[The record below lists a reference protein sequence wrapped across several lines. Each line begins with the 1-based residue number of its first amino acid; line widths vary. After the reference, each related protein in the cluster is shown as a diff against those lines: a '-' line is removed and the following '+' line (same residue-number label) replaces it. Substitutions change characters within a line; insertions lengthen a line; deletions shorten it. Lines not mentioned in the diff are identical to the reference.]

1 MAKTD
6 DRGKQDRDEREE
18 RLERIRGRVASNG
31 EDASK
36 VLKMWMDKEADAKAR
51 R

>member
-1 MAKTD
+1 MGKTD
-6 DRGKQDRDEREE
+6 ANREQDRDEREE
-18 RLERIRGRVASNG
+18 RLERIRRLIASNG

>member
-6 DRGKQDRDEREE
+6 DSAKQGRDEREE
-18 RLERIRGRVASNG
+18 RIERIRTLIASNG

-36 VLKMWMDKEADAKAR
+36 VLKMWMDKEASAKAR